1 MLKKVMPLVV
11 GLVLGLILGSLGVTG
26 ASASIPANTAT
37 AHAVPMPTGRN
48 ANVTI
53 SITPNSI
60 GDGYSLSMYRFSGT
74 SWVPCAAAC
83 RQVHMHRQGNTF
95 VITLPRLWNIVG
107 SSYVYSQTTKTG
119 VIQTYAC
126 GMKTNRIPAS
136 VPNGINPVVFTSIP
150 LVSATLAVH
159 RPGRV
164 PPYDVAACSGGMK

>member
-1 MLKKVMPLVV
+1 MKKVVPLVV

-37 AHAVPMPTGRN
+37 AHAVPMPTSRD

-53 SITPNSI
+53 SITPNPI
-60 GDGYSLSMYRFSGT
+60 GSGYSLSMYRYGGN
-74 SWVPCAAAC
+74 SWVPCGSIC
-83 RQVHMHRQGNTF
+83 KQVKMHHEGDTL
-95 VITLPRLWNIVG
+95 VITLPRWWTITG

-126 GMKTNRIPAS
+126 GMKSNRVPAS
-136 VPNGINPVVFTSIP
+136 VPNGIDPAVFASIP